1 MQQFL
6 RRRLHDGI
14 FFAMLMVLLG
24 GFALLL
30 RIDPTQ
36 QSNETHYQQ
45 DYPQIKY
52 GVLSW
57 HYIWPNFVV
66 NFLRWPSFNF
76 TGPFDLKP
84 QPDLKMDGVCC
95 ARSEAISW

>member
-36 QSNETHYQQ
+36 QSNETHYQK
-45 DYPQIKY
+45 IT
-52 GVLSW
+52 
-57 HYIWPNFVV
+57 
-66 NFLRWPSFNF
+66 R
-76 TGPFDLKP
+76 
-84 QPDLKMDGVCC
+84 
-95 ARSEAISW
+95 RSNMAY